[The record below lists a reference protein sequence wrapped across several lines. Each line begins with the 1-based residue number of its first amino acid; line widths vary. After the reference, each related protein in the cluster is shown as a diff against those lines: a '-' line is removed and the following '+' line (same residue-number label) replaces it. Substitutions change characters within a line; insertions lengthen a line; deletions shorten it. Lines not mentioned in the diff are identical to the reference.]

1 MITLRIVRKVTE
13 LIGRTPLLSLCQDRS
28 GSRLLL
34 KLEQFNPLGTAKTRM
49 ALEMVRDAERRG
61 ALRPGGHIIESTSGN
76 TGLGLALVAAERGY
90 RFTAVVDGHA
100 CPDKLRAMRA
110 MGAELVY
117 VDGDG
122 GGGGELA
129 TAAREE
135 LAARLAKDTDG
146 AVFTE
151 QHNNPGNAEGYR
163 PLARELAEAL
173 PEGVDYLVG
182 AVGTGGSLCG
192 TGRELRRTMPRMRIV
207 GVEPV
212 GSIAFGGPGGPYHQ
226 SGTGTP
232 PGAPVGALVDF
243 DLIDEGR
250 KVSDRRAFGA
260 ARALARRTGLL
271 VGGSAGGVVYEALRL
286 MTAVPPRSTVV
297 AVLNDTG
304 EKYLDTVFDDVW
316 MAGHD
321 LLDPAVEREVDTLLT
336 GLSRAPDQDAGRR
349 RTFW

>member
-1 MITLRIVRKVTE
+1 
-13 LIGRTPLLSLCQDRS
+13 
-28 GSRLLL
+28 
-34 KLEQFNPLGTAKTRM
+34 
-49 ALEMVRDAERRG
+49 
-61 ALRPGGHIIESTSGN
+61 
-76 TGLGLALVAAERGY
+76 
-90 RFTAVVDGHA
+90 
-100 CPDKLRAMRA
+100 
-110 MGAELVY
+110 
-117 VDGDG
+117 
-122 GGGGELA
+122 
-129 TAAREE
+129 

-304 EKYLDTVFDDVW
+304 EKYLDTVFDDGW

-321 LLDPAVEREVDTLLT
+321 LLDPAVEREVDDLLT
-336 GLSRAPDQDAGRR
+336 GLSQNPGQNPDQDADQNPGQDAGQDAGR
-349 RTFW
+349 